1 MITGEVFLILYLS
14 IFSIFSILNI
24 LRIPEE
30 NQNEYK
36 IYFLKKLSVVMY

>member
-24 LRIPEE
+24 LRTPEE